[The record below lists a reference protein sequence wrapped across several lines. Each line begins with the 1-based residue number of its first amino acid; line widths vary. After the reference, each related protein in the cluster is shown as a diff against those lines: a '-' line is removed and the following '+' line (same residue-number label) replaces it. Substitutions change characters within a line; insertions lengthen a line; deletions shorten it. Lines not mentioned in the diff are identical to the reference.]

1 MNEIDIYGA
10 AHGIACANKQTIGEK
25 RDYYITL
32 EQLMTILRQH
42 LEATTKADLPAK
54 K

>member
-10 AHGIACANKQTIGEK
+10 AHNLARVNNQTVGER

-32 EQLMTILRQH
+32 EQLMDILMQH
-42 LEATTKADLPAK
+42 LNETSKMRQSEV
-54 K
+54 

>member
-10 AHGIACANKQTIGEK
+10 AHNLAKANNQTVGEK

-32 EQLMTILRQH
+32 QQLMDILILH
-42 LEATTKADLPAK
+42 LNETSQVPKL
-54 K
+54 